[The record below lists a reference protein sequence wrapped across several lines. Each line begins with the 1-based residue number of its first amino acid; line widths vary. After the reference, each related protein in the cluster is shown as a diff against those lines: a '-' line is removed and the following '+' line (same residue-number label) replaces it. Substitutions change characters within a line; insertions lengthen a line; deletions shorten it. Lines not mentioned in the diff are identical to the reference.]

1 MAHSTASTDMLEKS
15 NDDRLQVAIIGGGIT
30 GLALATGLLQRNIDF
45 KIYERAKAFREIGAG
60 IAFTP
65 NAERAMKLLNPA
77 IHAAYRKVAV
87 QNDEDYFYYM
97 DGYNYSG
104 ERPEHEETILKLY
117 LGERGF
123 EGCRRSDFMD
133 EMVNLIP
140 KGHVQLSKEIVSV
153 TERGESGLIHL
164 VFKDGSTATADVGKC
179 CQFLCEPSADHR
191 Q

>member
-1 MAHSTASTDMLEKS
+1 MAHSAASTDIPEKS
-15 NDDRLQVAIIGGGIT
+15 NNDRLQVAIIGGGIT
-30 GLALATGLLQRNIDF
+30 GLALAIGLLQRNIDF
-45 KIYERAKAFREIGAG
+45 TIYERAKAFREIGAG

-97 DGYNYSG
+97 DGYNNIG
-104 ERPEHEETILKLY
+104 GIPEPEETILKLY

-133 EMVNLIP
+133 EMVHLIP
-140 KGHVQLSKEIVSV
+140 ESHVQLSKDLVSV
-153 TERGESGLIHL
+153 TESEETELVHL

-179 CQFLCEPSADHR
+179 YRF
-191 Q
+191 